1 MELSEIEAKR
11 QELETN
17 MQDIRKSLK
26 HWQSW
31 DAQYEGLKEELL
43 DLDSE
48 DLDATTVET
57 VTKDCRGDLLTEKE
71 ILDLVGTPA
80 NNGSSATPPRSRRQI
95 LGLIERRQE
104 YVQKN
109 IETLQRRYFVAEGK
123 IEEFAFASMTA
134 SGVYGDGVGE
144 GDDGGLPLTEIHEEL
159 DEEGNVLSSELRR
172 PEEHR
177 GKVIEH
183 LKMAGLSAKEL
194 GVDEAAGAEKS
205 GVPIKSA
212 LVSPLPSP
220 TKLTDP
226 VMESAL
232 SSGGSES
239 EHETPRRP
247 PIRKKSVSFSAD
259 TKLAEEKPHSE
270 VHEGRKSVSFAEKV
284 AIARAADPPDTRCVT
299 FSPEVEE
306 IPAQPLGPLSPVVH
320 PTAVTAP
327 DTTPTPVNADL
338 SRQADLRASFKP
350 GEKVYEID
358 ADTETTKPHI
368 VLPANESEED
378 ARARQEML
386 NYHLNEVNNV
396 VAQMDIDDDYD
407 EDDDDDETHEDG
419 RSVFTASENQDD
431 YASNTSGMSDW
442 ETEDEEDEFG
452 RSNTA
457 ISDEYRD
464 EMKALQERL
473 IGNMGSAPADEE
485 IKDMDHELDPA
496 DVRKLVI
503 RDRRSSMAEPASLSD
518 PDKKSNSKK
527 RVSFAEELDVA
538 TEYVKAQKHVEG
550 ESALTLSETVSL
562 RPTSTSQATPGADSS
577 AKTSRFKQRLAS
589 SSGPT
594 TTQSTQDN
602 GDNDDTMT
610 DAHRGP
616 PSIPMAEQLIERA
629 PSSKPITAP
638 DLEEYDAISAR
649 RELAAD
655 YYRRRNDIIRE
666 QGGFKVN
673 AEEEED
679 LGELME
685 ERDGKLKK
693 MSRFKAA
700 RIGR

>member
-57 VTKDCRGDLLTEKE
+57 VTKDCQGDLLTEKE
-71 ILDLVGTPA
+71 ILALVGSPTNDNTA
-80 NNGSSATPPRSRRQI
+80 ATPLRSRRQI

-134 SGVYGDGVGE
+134 SGVHGDGIGE
-144 GDDGGLPLTEIHEEL
+144 GDEGGLPLTEIHEEL
-159 DEEGNVLSSELRR
+159 DDEGNVLSSELRR

-194 GVDEAAGAEKS
+194 GVDETAGAEKS

-220 TKLTDP
+220 TKLTNP
-226 VMESAL
+226 ALESAL
-232 SSGGSES
+232 SSSGSDG
-239 EHETPRRP
+239 EHEAPHRP

-259 TKLAEEKPHSE
+259 TKLAEEKSQPE
-270 VHEGRKSVSFAEKV
+270 AHEGRKSVSFAEKV
-284 AIARAADPPDTRCVT
+284 AIARAADPPDTRSVT

-306 IPAQPLGPLSPVVH
+306 IPAQPLGPSSPVVH

-327 DTTPTPVNADL
+327 DATPTPVNADL

-368 VLPANESEED
+368 VLPANESEEN

-396 VAQMDIDDDYD
+396 VAQMDIDDDYE
-407 EDDDDDETHEDG
+407 EDDDDDDTHEDG

-452 RSNTA
+452 RSNTE

-485 IKDMDHELDPA
+485 IKDMDPELDPA

-503 RDRRSSMAEPASLSD
+503 RDRRSSMAEPMSSSD

-538 TEYVKAQKHVEG
+538 TEHVKAQKHVEG
-550 ESALTLSETVSL
+550 ESALPLSETVSL
-562 RPTSTSQATPGADSS
+562 RPISTSQATPGAGAM
-577 AKTSRFKQRLAS
+577 AKTSQFKQRLAS
-589 SSGPT
+589 SSRPT
-594 TTQSTQDN
+594 ATQSIH
-602 GDNDDTMT
+602 DNDDDDDTMI
-610 DAHRGP
+610 DSHKGP
-616 PSIPMAEQLIERA
+616 PGIPMAEHLIERA

-638 DLEEYDAISAR
+638 DLEEHDAISAR

-673 AEEEED
+673 TEEEED

-693 MSRFKAA
+693 VSRFKAA